1 MEFTDRNYTAGIIEQ
16 EQYRRNYKKGII
28 LRELDGEIYIIGIMQ
43 VVFSTD
49 KRGNHFIKHKERQG
63 LLNR

>member
-1 MEFTDRNYTAGIIEQ
+1 MEFTDRNYRAGM
-16 EQYRRNYKKGII
+16 I
-28 LRELDGEIYIIGIMQ
+28 LRELDGKIYIIGIMQ

-49 KRGNHFIKHKERQG
+49 KSVNHFIKHKERQG